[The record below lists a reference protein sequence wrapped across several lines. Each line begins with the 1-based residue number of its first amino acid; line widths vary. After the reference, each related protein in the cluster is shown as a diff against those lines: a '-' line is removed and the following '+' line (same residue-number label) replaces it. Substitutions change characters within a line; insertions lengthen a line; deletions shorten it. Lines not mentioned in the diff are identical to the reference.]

1 MLRLTGYFQISVH
14 CVLCRQSQ
22 VQRLLCLSKKC
33 DRNTGI
39 RERRPRFHSWSH
51 HLPPDG
57 YVVSLQTPSASST
70 FHLHSLWAF
79 QIGVS
84 FLLLSIFPGFLKVY
98 GHWEDFYSCLW
109 CVCVFSRSATEH
121 CVLSLPSYISQ
132 NSVFWS
138 INYNIA
144 FSSQFCWKNQIP

>member
-22 VQRLLCLSKKC
+22 VQRLLCLFKKC

-39 RERRPRFHSWSH
+39 REKRPRFHSWSH

-70 FHLHSLWAF
+70 FHLHLVPLCEHFRLGFPFFCFPSF
-79 QIGVS
+79 QDSSEFMVTEKISTLV
-84 FLLLSIFPGFLKVY
+84 FDV
-98 GHWEDFYSCLW
+98 
-109 CVCVFSRSATEH
+109 CVCFLGLQQNTV
-121 CVLSLPSYISQ
+121 CLVYLLVSLKTQ
-132 NSVFWS
+132 
-138 INYNIA
+138 
-144 FSSQFCWKNQIP
+144 SSDL